1 MRNWVLV
8 LVAAGVV
15 VLAGNAE
22 AAKKPLKG
30 TITKVEKDSG
40 TETGTITVN
49 VEPNKKKNPD
59 AKPEEKKFKISDST
73 KLESVT
79 GKKKDTTSTTAKFSD
94 LAEGKTVAVDAGK
107 GKKNKGAQ
115 GVKIF
120 ASKKKK
126 KTKAT
131 T

>member
-1 MRNWVLV
+1 MKSWMLA
-8 LVAAGVV
+8 LVAVGLVC
-15 VLAGNAE
+15 LAGNAD
-22 AAKKPLKG
+22 AAKKPMKG

-40 TETGTITVN
+40 ADTGTITVK

-59 AKPEEKKFKISDST
+59 AKAEEKKFKITDST
-73 KLESVT
+73 KLESVA
-79 GKKKDTTSTTAKFSD
+79 GKKKDTTATSAKFSD

-126 KTKAT
+126 KKTNT
-131 T
+131 